1 MKYPEIKRSIDILVS
16 SMGLVIMSPVMILI
30 GIAVKL
36 ESEGPVIYKQKRLG
50 LNGKVFN
57 MYKYRSMYLGSEQKG
72 VYETK
77 GDKRVTNTGKI
88 IRKTGL
94 DELPQFI
101 NIIKGDMSMIG
112 PRPVLTYHPWSFK
125 EYSIEQRKRFNVRP
139 GVTGWAQINGRK
151 DVEWHKRIEYDI
163 EYVDKISLQFDIKI
177 LLKSVLKVATMKDNL
192 NIKETVTKK
201 SNA

>member
-1 MKYPEIKRSIDILVS
+1 MKYSEIKRSIDIFVS

-30 GIAVKL
+30 GVAVKL
-36 ESEGPVIYKQKRLG
+36 ESEGPVIYKQERLG

-57 MYKYRSMYLGSEQKG
+57 MYKFRSMYLGSEQKG

-77 GDKRVTNTGKI
+77 GDKRVTSTGKI

-112 PRPVLTYHPWSFK
+112 PRPVLTYHPWPFE

-139 GVTGWAQINGRK
+139 GVTGWAQVNGRK

-163 EYVDKISLQFDIKI
+163 EYADKISLQFDIKI
-177 LLKSVLKVATMKDNL
+177 LLKSVLKVAAMKDNL

-201 SNA
+201 TNA